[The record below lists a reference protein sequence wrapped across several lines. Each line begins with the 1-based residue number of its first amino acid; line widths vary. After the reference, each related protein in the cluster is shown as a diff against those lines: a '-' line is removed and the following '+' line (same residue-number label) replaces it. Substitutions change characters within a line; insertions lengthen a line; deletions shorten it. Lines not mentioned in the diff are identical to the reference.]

1 MDITVLIGYAAG
13 FLTTIAFVP
22 QVLQIWRT
30 KSAKDVSL
38 PAFLAFTLGVALWTV
53 YGWLNRELPIVIWN
67 AVTLVLAIAI
77 VVMKL
82 RFRERDR

>member
-1 MDITVLIGYAAG
+1 MTTLLGLVAG

-22 QVLQIWRT
+22 QVTKIWKT

-38 PAFLAFTLGVALWTV
+38 PTFLAFAIGVALWMV
-53 YGWLNRELPIVIWN
+53 YGFMKQEPPIIIWN
-67 AVTLVLAIAI
+67 AVTLALAVAI

-82 RFRERDR
+82 RFR